1 MKVIGVDHRFLQ
13 QLNEFTLKTR
23 ITDHAVMTV
32 DQDMRTA
39 VGVMTTD
46 RIRLTV
52 DTAVQG
58 VDRALITADQTR
70 LDAHGVVAPEVEEL
84 IVVEEAA
91 CPRGIMPQVD
101 REQTHRHGIAADVAF
116 TDMIILMIV
125 RPSTG
130 TVELV
135 VKKDI
140 SNVFAVTRR
149 ELRPIGTDGP
159 HVLLQ

>member
-23 ITDHAVMTV
+23 TTDNAVMIV
-32 DQDMRTA
+32 AQDLRTA

-58 VDRALITADQTR
+58 ADRALITADQTC
-70 LDAHGVVAPEVEEL
+70 LDAYGVVAPEVEEP

-91 CPRGIMPQVD
+91 GPRGIMPQVD

-116 TDMIILMIV
+116 TDTIILTTV
-125 RPSTG
+125 RPLTR

-135 VKKDI
+135 VKR
-140 SNVFAVTRR
+140 SFPTC
-149 ELRPIGTDGP
+149 LP
-159 HVLLQ
+159 

>member
-1 MKVIGVDHRFLQ
+1 M
-13 QLNEFTLKTR
+13 
-23 ITDHAVMTV
+23 
-32 DQDMRTA
+32 
-39 VGVMTTD
+39 
-46 RIRLTV
+46 
-52 DTAVQG
+52 
-58 VDRALITADQTR
+58 
-70 LDAHGVVAPEVEEL
+70 VEEV

-101 REQTHRHGIAADVAF
+101 REQTRRHGIADDVAF
-116 TDMIILMIV
+116 RDTIISMTV
-125 RPSTG
+125 RPLTR

-135 VKKDI
+135 VKEVI

>member
-1 MKVIGVDHRFLQ
+1 
-13 QLNEFTLKTR
+13 
-23 ITDHAVMTV
+23 MTV
-32 DQDMRTA
+32 GQDLRTA

-58 VDRALITADQTR
+58 ADRALITADPTR
-70 LDAHGVVAPEVEEL
+70 LNVHGVITFLHHAEELVSAVEEV

-116 TDMIILMIV
+116 RDMIILTTV
-125 RPSTG
+125 RPSTR

-135 VKKDI
+135 VKKGHFQRVCRNTARAQTNWD
-140 SNVFAVTRR
+140 
-149 ELRPIGTDGP
+149 
-159 HVLLQ
+159 

>member
-1 MKVIGVDHRFLQ
+1 M
-13 QLNEFTLKTR
+13 KTR
-23 ITDHAVMTV
+23 TTDRVVMTV
-32 DQDMRTA
+32 GQDLRNA
-39 VGVMTTD
+39 VGVMTID
-46 RIRLTV
+46 RNRRTV

-58 VDRALITADQTR
+58 ADRALITADPTR
-70 LDAHGVVAPEVEEL
+70 LNVHGVITFLHHAEELVSVVEEV

-101 REQTHRHGIAADVAF
+101 REQTRRHGIADDVAF
-116 TDMIILMIV
+116 RDTIILMTV
-125 RPSTG
+125 RPLTR

-135 VKKDI
+135 VKKVI
-140 SNVFAVTRR
+140 SNVFAATRR